1 MIFQFGTQKEVVL
14 KIFRRKGY
22 ETVKTVLGVR
32 IGSRLASMRLGTK
45 GNVSHTP

>member
-22 ETVKTVLGVR
+22 ETVKTVVGVR
-32 IGSRLASMRLGTK
+32 IGSMRLGTK
-45 GNVSHTP
+45 GNVSHTR